1 MMNNIEQL
9 LEAAK
14 ILEKRDEGI
23 LIELLVIFR
32 DALHSHAPFGPLS
45 AQI

>member
-1 MMNNIEQL
+1 MNNIEQL

-14 ILEKRDEGI
+14 ILEKRDEGK
-23 LIELLVIFR
+23 LIVLLLNFR
-32 DALHSHAPFGPLS
+32 GALHSHAPFGPLS